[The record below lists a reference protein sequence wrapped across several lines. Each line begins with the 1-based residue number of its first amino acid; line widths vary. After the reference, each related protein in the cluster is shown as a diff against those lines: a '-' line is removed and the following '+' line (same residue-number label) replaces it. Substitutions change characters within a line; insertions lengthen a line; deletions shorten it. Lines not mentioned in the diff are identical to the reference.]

1 MMLYW
6 KKILGALAV
15 LLVASAGTA
24 PAQTNAPYKLGLTI
38 PLSGPLANSG
48 QYYAPAAQIA
58 ITDVNA
64 KGGVNGHPLQLL
76 VEDSL
81 GTPPGGLAAMR
92 KLVQVDGT
100 QAILTFYTNVV
111 SAQIPLADELKVPI
125 LGSIQTPGL
134 MSHSPYTYSHAET
147 VNATANL
154 FGDYWKKHNM
164 KRAYAFIPNNALGA
178 IFSTAFKA
186 AAAASGV
193 TYDEATFNSGET
205 DFRGVVARAKDF
217 NPDAVIV
224 ASPGGLDGTVL
235 IRQVREAGMN
245 AQIFLP
251 GTFLNE
257 PGWTAAVGSYLDGL
271 IMAGVQIDPVAG
283 KKFIADFTAK
293 VGRPPD
299 TYGAEL
305 YEEVLMYAAAIQKGS
320 YNGDAI
326 AKQLA
331 VLKGVPSVFGGT
343 ITMDPDH
350 YSVPLSNRLRQ
361 MRNGQLVL
369 VN

>member
-1 MMLYW
+1 MRLDRTRVTVLMAGL
-6 KKILGALAV
+6 LALSSAA
-15 LLVASAGTA
+15 ASAQ
-24 PAQTNAPYKLGLTI
+24 AQAYKIGLTL
-38 PLSGPLANSG
+38 PLTGPLASSG
-48 QYYAPAAQIA
+48 QDYVPAAEIA
-58 ITDVNA
+58 VADINA

-76 VEDSL
+76 TEDSL

-92 KLVQVDGT
+92 KLVQVDGA

-111 SAQIPLADELKVPI
+111 SAQIPLAEELKVPI

-134 MSHSPYTYSHAET
+134 MSRSPYTFSHAET
-147 VNATANL
+147 VTATAGL
-154 FGDYWKKHNM
+154 FGDYWKKHGI
-164 KRAYAFIPNNALGA
+164 KRVYAFIPNNALGA
-178 IFSTAFKA
+178 IFSSAYKA
-186 AAAASGV
+186 ASAASGV

-205 DFRGVVARAKDF
+205 DYRGVVARAKEF
-217 NPDAVIV
+217 NPDGVIV

-235 IRQVREAGMN
+235 IRQVREAGVN

-257 PGWTAAVGSYLDGL
+257 PGWKEGVGSYLDGL

-283 KKFIADFTAK
+283 KPFITEFQAK
-293 VGRPPD
+293 TGRLPAV
-299 TYGAEL
+299 YGAEL
-305 YEEVLMYAAAIQKGS
+305 YEEVLMLAAAIQHGA

-331 VLKGVPSVFGGT
+331 VLKGVPSIFGGT

-361 MRNGQLVL
+361 VRNGQLVL